1 MIMAGSDRVT
11 YMVRARNAR
20 TGIRV
25 VNSRRRRKTFGL
37 SGRQVFFVVLMV
49 IFLLGTGIGFVWSNF
64 ETTQIGYDI
73 TQLKKEELRLRDLNK
88 KLHLEL
94 AYLKSPQNLHSRAV
108 KKLGLRQ
115 PRPDQI
121 VVLP

>member
-1 MIMAGSDRVT
+1 MTGADRVT
-11 YMVRARNAR
+11 RMVRARNAR

-25 VNSRRRRKTFGL
+25 INSRKKRRPFGL
-37 SGRQVFFVVLMV
+37 SGKQLFLVILMV

-64 ETTQIGYDI
+64 ESTQIGYDI
-73 TQLKKEELRLRDLNK
+73 TQLKKEELRLRDINK
-88 KLHLEL
+88 KLRLEL
-94 AYLKSPQNLHSRAV
+94 AYLKSPENLHSRAIS
-108 KKLGLRQ
+108 KLGLRQ

>member
-1 MIMAGSDRVT
+1 MTGRDRVNH
-11 YMVRARNAR
+11 MVRARNAR
-20 TGIRV
+20 TGIRI
-25 VNSRRRRKTFGL
+25 VNSRKRKRALGL
-37 SGRQVFFVVLMV
+37 SGKQLFLVVLMV

-73 TQLKKEELRLRDLNK
+73 TQLKKEELRLTDVNK

-108 KKLGLRQ
+108 NKLGLRQ

>member
-1 MIMAGSDRVT
+1 MTGRERVN
-11 YMVRARNAR
+11 YMVRSRNAR
-20 TGIRV
+20 TGIKI
-25 VNSRRRRKTFGL
+25 VNSRRRKRTFGL
-37 SGRQVFFVVLMV
+37 SGRQLFLIVLIA

-73 TQLKKEELRLRDLNK
+73 TQLKKEELRLRDMNK
-88 KLHLEL
+88 KLRLEL
-94 AYLKSPQNLHSRAV
+94 AYLKSPQNLNSRAI

-121 VVLP
+121 IVLP